1 MIARYLSRSF
11 HLLTRASVLLYRIH
25 FCSSDDV
32 VDIFMTH
39 VWNIISFEGND
50 LLWVINV
57 LKTTQLTIVSYW
69 TRNYR
74 LLFLC
79 FHLRYS
85 WLIQH
90 VKHAIRHFHWHSIQH
105 RRKIYLSDNYQH
117 TNNVCLSNFV
127 ETPM

>member
-11 HLLTRASVLLYRIH
+11 HLLTRASVLLYMIH
-25 FCSSDDV
+25 FCNSDDD
-32 VDIFMTH
+32 VDIFMKH
-39 VWNIISFEGND
+39 VWNIISCEVND
-50 LLWVINV
+50 LFWVINV

-69 TRNYR
+69 TRNDR
-74 LLFLC
+74 LLCFG

-90 VKHAIRHFHWHSIQH
+90 VKLVIRHVYWHSIQH
-105 RRKIYLSDNYQH
+105 SRRIDLSDNNQH

-127 ETPM
+127 ETQM